1 MTSKQG
7 DSLFLKDRQEV
18 IEKKSNVLWCHDVKM
33 QQRWFLPTKQAT
45 GWLKKKRQSDTTS
58 PPPLLMERKNSTQL
72 NTYRTKKK
80 TEQNVWEKLVK
91 QNEINPNEVNRTKI
105 AKNYSQAV
113 MCAKLV
119 SYQDSSVYYECNTY
133 TLDDWYRLCNTVVM
147 WNFLI

>member
-1 MTSKQG
+1 MPWRANATAMIFAYETG
-7 DSLFLKDRQEV
+7 DRLA
-18 IEKKSNVLWCHDVKM
+18 KKTA
-33 QQRWFLPTKQAT
+33 TK
-45 GWLKKKRQSDTTS
+45 WHHV

-80 TEQNVWEKLVK
+80 NNEENVWEKLVK
-91 QNEINPNEVNRTKI
+91 QDEINPNEVNRTKI

-119 SYQDSSVYYECNTY
+119 SYQDSSVYYEYNTY

>member
-1 MTSKQG
+1 MPWRANATAMIFAYETG
-7 DSLFLKDRQEV
+7 DRLA
-18 IEKKSNVLWCHDVKM
+18 KKTATKWHHV
-33 QQRWFLPTKQAT
+33 PT
-45 GWLKKKRQSDTTS
+45 
-58 PPPLLMERKNSTQL
+58 LLMERKNSIYATNL
-72 NTYRTKKK
+72 KEKNN
-80 TEQNVWEKLVK
+80 EQNVWEKLVK

-133 TLDDWYRLCNTVVM
+133 TPDDWYRLCNSVVM